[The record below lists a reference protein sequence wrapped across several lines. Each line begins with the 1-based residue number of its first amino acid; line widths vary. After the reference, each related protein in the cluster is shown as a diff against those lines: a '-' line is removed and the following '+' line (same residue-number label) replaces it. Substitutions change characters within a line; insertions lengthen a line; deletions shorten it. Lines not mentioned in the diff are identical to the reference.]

1 MNTQSEKIQ
10 EQIIQASND
19 FARVSQEVHKVIVG
33 QDSAI
38 SSTLIALLCGGHIL
52 FEGPPGVAKT
62 TLVKSFA
69 QALGV
74 SFSRIQFTP
83 DLLPADLLGSVIY
96 NPRSNDFETK
106 KGPIFANLVLADE
119 INRSPSKVQAA
130 LLEAMQEHQVTIGS
144 QTHKLEEPFLVFA
157 TQNPVENEGTYDLP
171 EAQVDRFMFK
181 ILVGYPTLEQ
191 EKEILHRFM
200 KAEPVQASTVMNKS
214 ALLAY
219 QKLVYD
225 VHVDAKVLH
234 YILDIIF
241 ATRQP
246 EKYGLAEYGPMIAY
260 GVSPRASLALIHAS
274 KASAML
280 AGRTFIT
287 PDDVKS
293 VAPHVLRHR
302 ILLTYHAQ
310 AENITTDMII
320 AKIFTKVIT
329 P

>member
-1 MNTQSEKIQ
+1 MSVQTEKIQ
-10 EQIIQASND
+10 EQITKASND
-19 FARVSQEVHKVIVG
+19 FKRVSQEVHKVIVG

-38 SSTLIALLCGGHIL
+38 TSTLIALLCGGHIL

-69 QALGV
+69 QALGI

-96 NPRSNDFETK
+96 NPRTNDFETK
-106 KGPIFANLVLADE
+106 KGPIFAHLVLADE

-144 QTHKLEEPFLVFA
+144 QTHTLEEPFLVFA
-157 TQNPVENEGTYDLP
+157 TQNPIESEGTYELP

-181 ILVGYPTLEQ
+181 IMVGYPTIEQ
-191 EKEILHRFM
+191 EQEILHRFM
-200 KAEPVQASTVMNKS
+200 RAVPVTACTVMSKQD
-214 ALLAY
+214 LLEY

-225 VHVDAKVLH
+225 VHVDAKVLQ

-241 ATRQP
+241 ATRHP
-246 EKYGLAEYGPMIAY
+246 EQYGLQEYAAMIAY
-260 GVSPRASLALIHAS
+260 GVSPRASLALMHAA
-274 KASAML
+274 KAAALLS
-280 AGRTFIT
+280 GRTFIT
-287 PDDVKS
+287 PDDVKL

-310 AENITTDMII
+310 ADNVTTDMII